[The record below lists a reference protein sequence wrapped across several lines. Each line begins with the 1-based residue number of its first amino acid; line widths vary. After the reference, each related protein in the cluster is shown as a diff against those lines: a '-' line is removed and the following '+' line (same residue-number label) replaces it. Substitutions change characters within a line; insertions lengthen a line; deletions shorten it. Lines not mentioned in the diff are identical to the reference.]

1 MKLTCNYDQVD
12 PYFVFYWLKSPKGQQ
27 ELLKNTSQT
36 GVPAIAQPLS
46 SLRKVRLPKPNK
58 QEQLVISK
66 ILADLDSKIELNEE
80 MNKILEQIAQTV
92 FKSWFVDYEFPD
104 EDGKPYRSSGGEIEH
119 NEEFG
124 IEVPHGW
131 EVKKL
136 SQFINVV
143 KGCSYKSSDLQE
155 STMALVTLKSIN
167 RGGGFNQ
174 NGYKEYVGKYK
185 ENQIVLDKEIIIA
198 QTDLTQK
205 AEVIGR
211 PGIMNSLGRY
221 SKLVASLDL
230 QIVRPKRTV
239 SKNYIYYLLK
249 TDEFH
254 NHALQ
259 YVNGT
264 TVLHLNKNAVLEF
277 NTFVPTQ
284 KILSKFNKIID
295 NILNKTI
302 INKKSTQTLSN
313 LRDSL
318 LPKLMSGKICASTR
332 ARK

>member
-1 MKLTCNYDQVD
+1 MEY
-12 PYFVFYWLKSPKGQQ
+12 
-27 ELLKNTSQT
+27 
-36 GVPAIAQPLS
+36 
-46 SLRKVRLPKPNK
+46 
-58 QEQLVISK
+58 
-66 ILADLDSKIELNEE
+66 
-80 MNKILEQIAQTV
+80 
-92 FKSWFVDYEFPD
+92 
-104 EDGKPYRSSGGEIEH
+104 

-155 STMALVTLKSIN
+155 STIALVTLKSIN

-211 PGIMNSLGRY
+211 PGIVNSLGRY

-230 QIVRPKRTV
+230 QIVRPKKTV

-277 NTFVPTQ
+277 NAFVPTR

-318 LPKLMSGKICASTR
+318 LPKLMSGKICVSAR